1 MRKSLSLPRLLS
13 EPSAL
18 LWAVLC
24 GEVGMSLLLLADGRV
39 APVALRA
46 LQLFLRF

>member
-1 MRKSLSLPRLLS
+1 MRKALSLPRVVS
-13 EPSAL
+13 GPSGI

-39 APVALRA
+39 APVAIRA

>member
-1 MRKSLSLPRLLS
+1 MRKALSLPRPVS
-13 EPSAL
+13 EPSGL
-18 LWAVLC
+18 LWAILW
-24 GEVGMSLLLLADGRV
+24 GELGMSLLLLADGRL

>member
-1 MRKSLSLPRLLS
+1 MRKALSLPRIVPD
-13 EPSAL
+13 PSGL

-24 GEVGMSLLLLADGRV
+24 GEVGLSLLLLADGRV

>member
-1 MRKSLSLPRLLS
+1 MRKALSLPRLVS
-13 EPSAL
+13 EPSGL
-18 LWAVLC
+18 LWAILW
-24 GEVGMSLLLLADGRV
+24 GEVGMSLLLVAGGGI

>member
-1 MRKSLSLPRLLS
+1 MRKALSVARTLS
-13 EPSAL
+13 EPSGL

-24 GEVGMSLLLLADGRV
+24 GEVGMSLLLLADGRI